1 MKLSKEELKKKVAEI
16 VGDDE
21 TAVSLLEDIEDSMDV
36 AEVTEEADTTA
47 YDDLKAKYDELLAK
61 YKERFISGAVE
72 EDIEKDE
79 EKTEEDNI
87 EELEEEEVI
96 DVQEI

>member
-16 VGDDE
+16 IGDDE
-21 TAVSLLEDIEDSMDV
+21 TAVTLLEDIEDSMDV
-36 AEVTEEADTTA
+36 AAEEADNTA
-47 YDDLKAKYDELLAK
+47 YEELKVKYDELLAK

-72 EDIEKDE
+72 EDLEKSE
-79 EKTEEDNI
+79 EKEDI

>member
-16 VGDDE
+16 IGDDE
-21 TAVSLLEDIEDSMDV
+21 TAVTLLEDIEDSMDV
-36 AEVTEEADTTA
+36 TEETDNTA
-47 YDDLKAKYDELLAK
+47 YEELKGKYDELLSK

-72 EDIEKDE
+72 EK
-79 EKTEEDNI
+79 EDDI